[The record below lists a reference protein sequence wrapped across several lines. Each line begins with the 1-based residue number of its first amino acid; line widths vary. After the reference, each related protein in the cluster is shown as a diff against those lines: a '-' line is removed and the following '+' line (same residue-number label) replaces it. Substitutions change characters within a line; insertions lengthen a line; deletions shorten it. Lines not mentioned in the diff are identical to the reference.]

1 MRPSPTCAVT
11 REEALLRREFA
22 IAACNNLGMAIDVA
36 FSEDPERVLSEA
48 KVFLASDPVRHNL
61 ILTLLHARV
70 AYSEPG
76 RYWLAKDGDDTVVG
90 VVFQSH
96 LDFFASLTPTS
107 SEAVTRMVEAIAGA
121 GVALPGVNGEA
132 ATAARFA
139 GQWTE
144 RRGSAAFPVEGQRI
158 YELARAPEKVM
169 VGGSPR
175 KASLDDRDLVVVW
188 MRGFYADVGQEARD
202 FESVVERRLAAGHF
216 WLWEDGGP
224 ASMAANSEPVEGVV
238 RIQAVYTPPD
248 RRNRGYA
255 GACVGDLSRRLHDEG
270 YRCILY
276 TDLGNPTSNSVYRRI
291 GYAAVAEGLRY
302 RFE

>member
-1 MRPSPTCAVT
+1 MAV
-11 REEALLRREFA
+11 EVVF
-22 IAACNNLGMAIDVA
+22 G
-36 FSEDPERVLSEA
+36 EDPGWVLSEA
-48 KVFLASDPVRHNL
+48 GAFLASDPVRHNL

-70 AYSEPG
+70 AYPEPG
-76 RYWLAKDGDDTVVG
+76 RYWLTTDGGTVVG
-90 VVFQSH
+90 VAFQSP
-96 LDFFASLTPTS
+96 LDFFASVTPMRA
-107 SEAVTRMVEAIAGA
+107 EAVAGLVEAIVDAGMI
-121 GVALPGVNGEA
+121 LPGVNGEA

-158 YELARAPEKVM
+158 YELARAPQGTAASGRM
-169 VGGSPR
+169 R
-175 KASLDDRDLVVVW
+175 KASLDDRDLVLAW
-188 MRGFYADVGQEARD
+188 MRGFFVDVGQDARD
-202 FESVVERRLAAGHF
+202 LEPVVERRLEAGQF

-238 RIQAVYTPPD
+238 RVQAVYTPPE

-255 GACVGDLSRRLHDEG
+255 GACVCDLSRRMSEAGH
-270 YRCILY
+270 RCILY

-291 GYAAVAEGLRY
+291 GYHAVSEGLRY